1 MKEEADSTD
10 LHQKLHSLGALAV
23 NDYLLAEGV
32 VVNNVAKPG
41 SRASWLM
48 RLSGGLI
55 VSQAAIKTGFG
66 PWVNTKGQPRAPED
80 LCSLRH
86 RFANVI
92 RDSVSWH
99 KHACKSSTGKCTRGP
114 WLAVAHLSSC
124 PCPVCLVWSGAPL
137 VTELRT
143 RLPSG

>member
-10 LHQKLHSLGALAV
+10 LHQKLHSLGALVV

-55 VSQAAIKTGFG
+55 VSQAAM
-66 PWVNTKGQPRAPED
+66 PRAPED
-80 LCSLRH
+80 MCSLRH
-86 RFANVI
+86 HFANVI
-92 RDSVSWH
+92 RDSLSWP
-99 KHACKSSTGKCTRGP
+99 KHACKSSTGKCRCGP

-143 RLPSG
+143 RLPPG